1 MNYKAQQLG
10 IKIVLKFDHFPE
22 DESQDLNIMSI
33 QGKKIMVTF
42 DNQRF

>member
-10 IKIVLKFDHFPE
+10 IKIILKFERFPE
-22 DESQDLNIMSI
+22 DACGSLNIMSD